1 MRGLCKWKRANGYFC
16 KAMKLGFLSILSD
29 SDASMIMIRFSV
41 IFMFSSWVSGN
52 MQIHVRTWETFLAT
66 GQKHKS
72 VKHSTI
78 SGFPRSV
85 AATCQ
90 HADAV
95 ILSLCLYLFVCLL
108 VWINLLSVCICISI
122 AAIRW
127 CSVAETGKSS
137 CCRCSQLCNFVNL
150 YFGFVICNLY
160 FYFIFCV
167 FVYISITAMIANS
180 HAQQL
185 ANHVADAVILCL
197 YLCL

>member
-1 MRGLCKWKRANGYFC
+1 
-16 KAMKLGFLSILSD
+16 
-29 SDASMIMIRFSV
+29 MIMIRFSV

-52 MQIHVRTWETFLAT
+52 MQIHVGTWETFLAT

-72 VKHSTI
+72 VKNSTI

-150 YFGFVICNLY
+150 YFGFVICIVLRTT
-160 FYFIFCV
+160 FDHCLITWGFATEVPLLGV
-167 FVYISITAMIANS
+167 FVIA
-180 HAQQL
+180 L
-185 ANHVADAVILCL
+185 PILLLFSSFFCL
-197 YLCL
+197 FGPM